1 MDLSSLLIF
10 LFIGALAG
18 WLAGMTMKGR
28 GFGLVGNIILGIVG
42 ALIGGFVFQINKNF
56 NIKLGAGYGLRKM
69 KTKYAEWKEDEDVY
83 VKLETIP
90 TETHYFHMLDVQ
102 LGLSYT
108 FSFKNKQ

>member
-42 ALIGGFVFQINKNF
+42 ALIGGFVFSLLGFTTVGLIGSIISAF
-56 NIKLGAGYGLRKM
+56 VGSIILLSLIKIIK
-69 KTKYAEWKEDEDVY
+69 K
-83 VKLETIP
+83 
-90 TETHYFHMLDVQ
+90 
-102 LGLSYT
+102 S
-108 FSFKNKQ
+108 